1 MPAAP
6 EPTSDES
13 KMMRFY
19 AQWVRPGDL
28 VFDVGA
34 NFGARTAVFLGLG
47 ARVVAI
53 DPQERCIAELRARF
67 GNNDRVQIVQ
77 TALGAMQGEATM
89 LVSNALTVS
98 SLSSQWVDKVKAS
111 GRFEGCRWD
120 KQVTVPVTRMDDLI
134 AAHGCP
140 AFVKIDVEGF
150 ELEVLRGLSQPV
162 PAISYEFV
170 GEAVE
175 TAIQCA
181 RHIHSLGRS
190 EFNFSFR
197 ESMEMQQEHWMN
209 IESLSAALRA
219 LPRDDIQVW
228 GDVYARQSERA

>member
-1 MPAAP
+1 MPTAS
-6 EPTSDES
+6 ESTSDDS

-19 AQWVRPGDL
+19 AQWVRPGNL

-34 NFGARTAVFLGLG
+34 NFGARTSVFLKLG

-67 GNNDRVQIVQ
+67 GDNERVTIVQ
-77 TALGAMQGEATM
+77 TALGANEGHATM
-89 LVSNALTVS
+89 MVSNALTVS
-98 SLSSQWVDKVKAS
+98 SLSSQWIDKVKAS

-134 AAHGCP
+134 AEHGRP

-150 ELEVLRGLSQPV
+150 ELEVLRGLTQPV

-181 RHIHSLGRS
+181 RHVHSLSLG

-197 ESMEMQQEHWMN
+197 ESMEMQQDCWMD

-219 LPRDDIQVW
+219 LPHDDIQVW
-228 GDVYARQSERA
+228 GDVYARQCQRA

>member
-1 MPAAP
+1 
-6 EPTSDES
+6 
-13 KMMRFY
+13 MMRFY
-19 AQWVRPGDL
+19 AQWVQPGDL

-53 DPQERCIAELRARF
+53 DPQDRCIAELRARF
-67 GNNDRVQIVQ
+67 GDDERVKIVQ
-77 TALGAMQGEATM
+77 TALGSQKGEATM

-98 SLSSQWVDKVKAS
+98 SLSPQWVDKVKAS

-120 KQVTVPVTRMDDLI
+120 KEVTVPVTRMDDLI
-134 AAHGCP
+134 ATHGLP
-140 AFVKIDVEGF
+140 TFVKIDVEGF

-162 PAISYEFV
+162 AAISYEFV
-170 GEAVE
+170 GEGIE

-181 RHIHSLGRS
+181 RHVHSLGLN
-190 EFNFSFR
+190 EFNLSFG
-197 ESMEMQQEHWMN
+197 ETMIMQKERW
-209 IESLSAALRA
+209 IDFESLSAALRA

-228 GDVYARQSERA
+228 GDVYARTGPRA

>member
-1 MPAAP
+1 
-6 EPTSDES
+6 
-13 KMMRFY
+13 MMRFY

-34 NFGARTAVFLGLG
+34 NFGARTAAFLGLG
-47 ARVVAI
+47 ARVVAV

-67 GNNDRVQIVQ
+67 GNHDRVKIVQ
-77 TALGAMQGEATM
+77 TALGATQGEATM

-98 SLSSQWVDKVKAS
+98 SLSPQWVDKVKAS

-120 KQVTVPVTRMDDLI
+120 KQVIVPVTRMDDLI
-134 AAHGCP
+134 TAHGLP

-150 ELEVLRGLSQPV
+150 ELEVLRGLSKSV

-181 RHIHSLGRS
+181 SHLHSLGLS
-190 EFNFSFR
+190 EFNFSFG
-197 ESMEMQQEHWMN
+197 ESMSMQQERWLD
-209 IESLSAALRA
+209 IESLSASLRA
-219 LPRDDIQVW
+219 LPCDDIQVW
-228 GDVYARQSERA
+228 GDVYARQSKRA

>member
-6 EPTSDES
+6 EPTSDDS

-19 AQWVRPGDL
+19 AHWVRPGDL

-67 GNNDRVQIVQ
+67 GNNDRVKIVQ
-77 TALGAMQGEATM
+77 TALGASPGEATM

-98 SLSSQWVDKVKAS
+98 SLSPQWVDKVKAS

-134 AAHGCP
+134 AAHGLP

-162 PAISYEFV
+162 PAVSYEFV
-170 GEAVE
+170 GEAIE

-181 RHIHSLGRS
+181 RHVRSLGLI

-197 ESMEMQQEHWMN
+197 ESMEMQQERWMD

-228 GDVYARQSERA
+228 GDVYARQRSRA

>member
-1 MPAAP
+1 MPTAP
-6 EPTSDES
+6 EPTSDDS

-34 NFGARTAVFLGLG
+34 NFGARTMAFLGLG

-53 DPQERCIAELRARF
+53 DPQERCVAELRARF
-67 GNNDRVQIVQ
+67 GNHDRVTIVQ
-77 TALGAMQGEATM
+77 TALGATQGEATM

-98 SLSSQWVDKVKAS
+98 SLSPQWVDKVKAS

-120 KQVTVPVTRMDDLI
+120 KEVTVPVTRMDDLI
-134 AAHGCP
+134 SAHGLP

-162 PAISYEFV
+162 AAISYEFV
-170 GEAVE
+170 GEGIE

-181 RHIHSLGRS
+181 RHVHSLGIN
-190 EFNFSFR
+190 EFNLSFG
-197 ESMEMQQEHWMN
+197 ESMVMQQEQWMDF
-209 IESLSAALRA
+209 ESLSAALRV

-228 GDVYARQSERA
+228 GDVYARQHLCA

>member
-1 MPAAP
+1 MHDAP
-6 EPTSDES
+6 EPTSDDS

-53 DPQERCIAELRARF
+53 DPQERCIAELRGRF
-67 GNNDRVQIVQ
+67 GKNDRVTIVQ
-77 TALGAMQGEATM
+77 TALGASPGQATM

-98 SLSSQWVDKVKAS
+98 SLSPQWVDKVKAS

-134 AAHGCP
+134 AAHGRP

-150 ELEVLRGLSQPV
+150 ELEVLRGLTQPV

-170 GEAVE
+170 GEAIE

-181 RHIHSLGRS
+181 RHIHSLGLG
-190 EFNFSFR
+190 EFNFSFG
-197 ESMEMQQEHWMN
+197 ESMAMQQEQWMN

-228 GDVYARQSERA
+228 GDVYARRCHRT

>member
-1 MPAAP
+1 MPTAS
-6 EPTSDES
+6 EPTSDDS
-13 KMMRFY
+13 KMTRFY

-34 NFGARTAVFLGLG
+34 NFGARTAVFLALG

-53 DPQERCIAELRARF
+53 DPQVRCIAELRARF
-67 GNNDRVQIVQ
+67 GNNDRVTIVQ
-77 TALGAMQGEATM
+77 TALGATQGEATM
-89 LVSNALTVS
+89 MVSNALTVS
-98 SLSSQWVDKVKAS
+98 SLSRQWVEKVKTS

-162 PAISYEFV
+162 AAVSYEFV

-175 TAIQCA
+175 AAIQCA
-181 RHIHSLGRS
+181 SHLHSLDLS
-190 EFNFSFR
+190 EFNFSFG
-197 ESMEMQQEHWMN
+197 ESMEMQRDRWLD

-228 GDVYARQSERA
+228 GDVYTRQSKRA